1 MGIKIEN
8 FIFTLSKKQ
17 VKNGDFSKIAFAIPY
32 ITRDY
37 KVEVKLKSGVLVH
50 TDP

>member
-1 MGIKIEN
+1 LGRK
-8 FIFTLSKKQ
+8 FHLHPFKKQ

-37 KVEVKLKSGVLVH
+37 KVEVKLKSGVFVIL
-50 TDP
+50 